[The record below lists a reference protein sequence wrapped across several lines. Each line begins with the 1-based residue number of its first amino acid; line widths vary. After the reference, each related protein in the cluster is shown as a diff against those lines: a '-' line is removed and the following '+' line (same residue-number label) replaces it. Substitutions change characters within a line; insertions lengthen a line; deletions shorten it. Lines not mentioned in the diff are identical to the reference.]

1 LKCPLWRSK
10 LSAKC
15 VVQCHYIEVPA
26 LEEQT
31 CAIATK
37 ENKIILYCAYENN
50 GIIINQ
56 LMVN

>member
-1 LKCPLWRSK
+1 MS
-10 LSAKC
+10 
-15 VVQCHYIEVPA
+15 A

-37 ENKIILYCAYENN
+37 ENKIILHCAYENN
-50 GIIINQ
+50 EIIINQ